1 MGKIN
6 YYEILGI
13 TFNAS
18 SKEITSAYRK
28 LALNYH
34 PDRNKNPT
42 AEEMM
47 TRINTAY
54 GILSDPKKRREY
66 DTHLFSG
73 TQQSQRY
80 KYVYRTDKRKFE
92 KELKFLVE
100 ISHKLIR
107 IGKKIFNLIKKKIEE
122 FFRS

>member
-1 MGKIN
+1 M
-6 YYEILGI
+6 
-13 TFNAS
+13 
-18 SKEITSAYRK
+18 
-28 LALNYH
+28 ALNYH

-54 GILSDPKKRREY
+54 GILSDSKKRREY

-73 TQQSQRY
+73 IQQSQRY
-80 KYVYRTDKRKFE
+80 KYVYRTDKSKYE
-92 KELKFLVE
+92 KELKPLVE
-100 ISHKLIR
+100 FSQKLIR
-107 IGKKIFNLIKKKIEE
+107 IGKKIFNLSKQKIKE

>member
-18 SKEITSAYRK
+18 SKDITSAYRK

-66 DTHLFSG
+66 DSYLFAR

-80 KYVYRTDKRKFE
+80 KYVYRTNKSKYE
-92 KELKFLVE
+92 KEIKSLVE
-100 ISHKLIR
+100 ISQKLIR
-107 IGKKIFNLIKKKIEE
+107 IGKTMFSQIKEKIER
-122 FFRS
+122 FFQS